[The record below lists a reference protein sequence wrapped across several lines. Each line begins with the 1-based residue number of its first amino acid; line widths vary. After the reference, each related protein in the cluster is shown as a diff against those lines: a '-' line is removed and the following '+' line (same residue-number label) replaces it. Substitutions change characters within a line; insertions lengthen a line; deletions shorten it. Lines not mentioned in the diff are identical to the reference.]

1 MYHPAMVDALC
12 NAPNTQCREIHESL
26 KHMQLHHPQ
35 HQVSSA
41 YRPELCLDCDFYICM
56 PDRFYNEHSL
66 MLFQNTQPQVM
77 STAWNPEP
85 NTISNRI

>member
-26 KHMQLHHPQ
+26 EHMQLHHPQ

-41 YRPELCLDCDFYICM
+41 YRPELCLDCDFYIFACLTGSTM
-56 PDRFYNEHSL
+56 NTASCYSKTHSL
-66 MLFQNTQPQVM
+66 K
-77 STAWNPEP
+77 
-85 NTISNRI
+85 